1 MKKTMRKAGLCA
13 WRAVAAAAAAGRPA
27 CQALASEAKAEP
39 PPSPTALE
47 QFFPF
52 IILGLLFYFL
62 LIRPQQRKLK
72 QHGDFLSKIKRG
84 DEVLTSSGIFG
95 RIEGLTDQFAVLEVA
110 DNVRI
115 RILKSQISS
124 FARQKEEEG
133 GGSQK
138 KSSAKK
144 TLPQKAGARR
154 AGQARRGKKRRPANV

>member
-1 MKKTMRKAGLCA
+1 MQRRL
-13 WRAVAAAAAAGRPA
+13 RPA
-27 CQALASEAKAEP
+27 GP
-39 PPSPTALE
+39 PARPWPLRPRRSLLHP
-47 QFFPF
+47 QQPWSSFFPF